1 MNNAFE
7 REEKYRLYRTVQEI
21 FHPTISKKNIS
32 NYKIVVNDELLP
44 LRIFYPEKVTN
55 MQNVIIYIHGDINLT
70 KCHEKYASISSYLAL
85 KTNNLVITI
94 DNSEIIK
101 LSNKKQL
108 EKIYEMISYLYK
120 ELKKTNINN
129 ITLLGDSTGA
139 TTVLKLKEKLKENNI
154 LIKKQILFYP
164 MIIEKYIT
172 KKLKSEKSLFEDN
185 LIIIGDKDEN
195 YNELKLYTN
204 NYFVIENMKH
214 GFLKETDEKLRIT
227 YIDKIN
233 EYLQG

>member
-1 MNNAFE
+1 
-7 REEKYRLYRTVQEI
+7 
-21 FHPTISKKNIS
+21 
-32 NYKIVVNDELLP
+32 
-44 LRIFYPEKVTN
+44 
-55 MQNVIIYIHGDINLT
+55 
-70 KCHEKYASISSYLAL
+70 
-85 KTNNLVITI
+85 
-94 DNSEIIK
+94 
-101 LSNKKQL
+101 
-108 EKIYEMISYLYK
+108 
-120 ELKKTNINN
+120 
-129 ITLLGDSTGA
+129 
-139 TTVLKLKEKLKENNI
+139 
-154 LIKKQILFYP
+154 

-214 GFLKETDEKLRIT
+214 GFLKEKDEKLRIT